1 MSLCC
6 LGSLLEIVW
15 HISASV
21 LGLRGS
27 VLWSS
32 LDRWL
37 PYLSRE
43 GVIWTVSSISP
54 RSLHSFQ
61 CGFLGRAVSNQEFRI
76 CTELPVV
83 PAQIA
88 AALTLTVLA
97 GIRIL
102 FRCFFVRM
110 APKSWIHHAELM
122 RDAQTHSLSLSL
134 SLSVC
139 ATTPVQPAAFC
150 PIGLDSMIL
159 RTTSGL
165 GWLVSPLNASL
176 PRPNSAVS
184 WLISW
189 SFSCQKNR
197 GLAKTI
203 RII

>member
-1 MSLCC
+1 MVSLFC
-6 LGSLLEIVW
+6 LGSLLETGW

-27 VLWSS
+27 VLRSS

-43 GVIWTVSSISP
+43 GVIWTVSSMSP
-54 RSLHSFQ
+54 RSLHSFP

-102 FRCFFVRM
+102 LRCFFVRM
-110 APKSWIHHAELM
+110 APKSWIH
-122 RDAQTHSLSLSL
+122 LSLSL
-134 SLSVC
+134 CHHPCPALGSLFVC
-139 ATTPVQPAAFC
+139 CC

-165 GWLVSPLNASL
+165 GWLVSRPLNASL

-184 WLISW
+184 WLISS